1 MESYGIIK
9 IPVATIWEGR
19 SEIKENSL
27 GETVSAIS
35 DEGLY
40 GMGLT
45 ITGEEELGFYP
56 VRTFLRL
63 FRLYQE
69 RGNRTGES

>member
-1 MESYGIIK
+1 MTMESYGIVK

-40 GMGLT
+40 GMGLSDNRGGT
-45 ITGEEELGFYP
+45 SGDFIRCGHFTVIPALLGKKK
-56 VRTFLRL
+56 
-63 FRLYQE
+63 
-69 RGNRTGES
+69 